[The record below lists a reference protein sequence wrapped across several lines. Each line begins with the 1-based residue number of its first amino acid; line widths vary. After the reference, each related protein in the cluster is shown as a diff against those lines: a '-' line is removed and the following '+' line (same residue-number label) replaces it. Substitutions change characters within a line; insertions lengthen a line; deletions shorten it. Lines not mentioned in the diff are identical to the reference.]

1 MAKSLTVKGVE
12 AIKPGAVRREIS
24 DGALPGLYLI
34 VQPSGAMSWAVRY
47 RYGNRP
53 RKMTIGPYPVFS
65 LARAREAA
73 GAALRAVSEGRDPG
87 AEKLAKVAA
96 RLDAANLATA
106 VLDEFL
112 QRYVRVKNRESTARD
127 TSRFID
133 NEVRPKWK
141 HRQIQTITKRD
152 IVELLDSIVDRGAP
166 ASANRVH
173 AILRR
178 FFNWA
183 VERDIVQT
191 SPVATVPAPTP
202 EISRDRVL
210 ASDEIRLVWMAAER
224 IGWPFGA
231 MVKLLLLTGQRRDEV
246 SRAVRAE
253 FDLVAENPHWTIPKE
268 RAKNGKAHVLPLP
281 RQVVEIL
288 EGLPVVEGKAKLI
301 FTTTGKTPISGFSRA
316 KQNLD
321 DEMLALARDEAV
333 QRGEDPE
340 TVEVKPWRFHDLR
353 RTAASGM
360 ASLGFPVH
368 VVEAVLN
375 HKSGQ
380 IKGVAAVYN
389 RYDYAD
395 EKRQAVTAWA
405 TAVQDLVGIESKG
418 NVVTL
423 RKAKHA

>member
-24 DGALPGLYLI
+24 DGALPGLYLV

-47 RYGNRP
+47 RFGNRP
-53 RKMTIGPYPVFS
+53 RKMTIGPYPVFT
-65 LARAREAA
+65 LAQAREAA

-87 AEKLAKVAA
+87 AEKLAKVAE
-96 RLDAANLATA
+96 RSDVANLATA
-106 VLDEFL
+106 ILDEFL

-133 NEVRPKWK
+133 NEIRPKWK

-152 IVELLDSIVDRGAP
+152 IVELLDGIVDRGAP
-166 ASANRVH
+166 VSANRVH

-253 FDLVAENPHWTIPKE
+253 FDLVAENPLWTIPKE
-268 RAKNGKAHVLPLP
+268 RAKNGKAHVLPLS

-321 DEMLALARDEAV
+321 DEMLAIARDEAV
-333 QRGEDPE
+333 QRGDDPE
-340 TVEVKPWRFHDLR
+340 MVEVTPWRFHDLR

-405 TAVQDLVGIESKG
+405 SAVQDLVGVESKG